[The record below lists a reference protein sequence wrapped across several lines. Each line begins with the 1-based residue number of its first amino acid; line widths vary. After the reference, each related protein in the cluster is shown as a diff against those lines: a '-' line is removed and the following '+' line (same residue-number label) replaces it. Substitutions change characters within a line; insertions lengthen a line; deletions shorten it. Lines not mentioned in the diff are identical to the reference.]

1 MAFFSDF
8 GLRELTSVHEALAF
22 AEDLADAA
30 RLIAK
35 RHARSP
41 LQIVAKY
48 DGSPVTIV
56 DCSAEQVLRELISE
70 RYPDHAVIGA
80 QRTAEPR
87 DATWLLDPIESTKGS
102 RSGSELFGTSIAL
115 VQNTRPVLGV
125 IDLPVLRERWTG
137 TPGATHFNGRPVWT
151 SAQRD
156 LTSAR
161 LYLTARETFSV
172 EGLAAL
178 DKLGRHAAVRRFG
191 GDCCAYGLLA
201 SGHCDLVVEEGL
213 QAKDYMALVCVVE
226 GAGGI
231 ITDWEG
237 KPLGLHSDGRVV
249 AAATRQLHQD
259 AIAILGRVAPPS
271 RPAPKS

>member
-1 MAFFSDF
+1 VAFFSDF

-56 DCSAEQVLRELISE
+56 DCSIEQVLRELIAE

-80 QRTAEPR
+80 QRSAEPR
-87 DATWLLDPIESTKGS
+87 NATWVLDPIESTKRALTGS
-102 RSGSELFGTSIAL
+102 DLFGTSIAL
-115 VQNTRPVLGV
+115 VENTRPVLGV

-151 SAQRD
+151 SAQKS
-156 LTSAR
+156 LTGAQ
-161 LYLTARETFSV
+161 LYMTSRGMFSPEGLAVV
-172 EGLAAL
+172 EGLARQASL
-178 DKLGRHAAVRRFG
+178 RRFG

-213 QAKDYMALVCVVE
+213 RAKDFMALVCVVE

-231 ITDWEG
+231 VTDWTG
-237 KPLGLHSDGRVV
+237 APLDLRSDGRVV
-249 AAATRQLHQD
+249 AAATRQLHAE
-259 AIAILGRVAPPS
+259 AIEILRRAAPAS
-271 RPAPKS
+271 RPRA